1 MSIPSGSEVAFGL
14 VIALVGAIAIGLI
27 VILPELTSKRRRP
40 VLAPPSGEEDR
51 GPSVGTPTDV
61 P

>member
-1 MSIPSGSEVAFGL
+1 MSIPSGSEVAFGV
-14 VIALVGAIAIGLI
+14 VIALVVVIGIGMI
-27 VILPELTSKRRRP
+27 VILPELMSRRRRP
-40 VLAPPSGEEDR
+40 ILAPPSGEEDR

>member
-1 MSIPSGSEVAFGL
+1 MSIPSGSEVALGV
-14 VIALVGAIAIGLI
+14 VIAVIVAVAIGMI
-27 VILPELTSKRRRP
+27 VILPELMSKRRRQ
-40 VLAPPSGEEDR
+40 VLAQPSGEEDR

>member
-1 MSIPSGSEVAFGL
+1 MSIPSGSEVAFGGI
-14 VIALVGAIAIGLI
+14 IALIVVFAIVMI
-27 VILPELTSKRRRP
+27 VILPELMGKRRPP